1 MVTILIVIR
10 ITLSHVVVQ
19 DYANFLNDLF
29 VKIIT
34 GAEGVKMDENL
45 V

>member
-1 MVTILIVIR
+1 MLTILVVIC
-10 ITLSHVVVQ
+10 ITLSHLVVQ
-19 DYANFLNDLF
+19 DDANFLNDLF
-29 VKIIT
+29 MKIIT